1 MADNNNT
8 QSANVLAKK
17 IAEGTANREERG
29 LSLKMINTQLAIEY
43 VTGLDDV
50 KAFVERLKDLRG
62 KMSEKFVEK
71 VERQLDADEI
81 EPELLFQYISSIS
94 NKELQLVA
102 EYRKLLQG
110 NRQLFDEDTLSEED
124 RVIMRLLR
132 SFSSTDQKRDFFNI
146 VNEYMRDKN
155 TQDAHI
161 VE

>member
-1 MADNNNT
+1 MSDYIPT
-8 QSANVLAKK
+8 ANILVKK

-50 KAFVERLKDLRG
+50 KAFVERLKELRK
-62 KMSEKFVEK
+62 KMSDKFIEK
-71 VERQLDADEI
+71 VEKQMDAEEI
-81 EPELLFQYISSIS
+81 EPEVMFQYITSIS
-94 NKELQLVA
+94 NKELQLVS

-110 NRQLFDEDTLSEED
+110 NRQLFDEDTMSEED
-124 RVIMRLLR
+124 RVILRLLR

-146 VNEYMRDKN
+146 VTNYMQDKG
-155 TQDAHI
+155 TQDADI

>member
-1 MADNNNT
+1 MAET
-8 QSANVLAKK
+8 ETANVLAKK

-50 KAFVERLKDLRG
+50 KNFVERLKDLRK
-62 KMSEKFVEK
+62 KMQDKFITK
-71 VERQLDADEI
+71 VEEQMEAEEL
-81 EPELLFQYISSIS
+81 EPELMFQYLTTIS

-110 NRQLFDEDTLSEED
+110 NRQLFDEDTMSEQD
-124 RVIMRLLR
+124 RVVMRLLR
-132 SFSSTDQKRDFFNI
+132 SLSSTDQKRDFLKI
-146 VNEYMRDKN
+146 ITDYMRDN
-155 TQDAHI
+155 GMQDADI

>member
-8 QSANVLAKK
+8 QSANILAQK
-17 IAEGTANREERG
+17 IAEGTASREERG

-43 VTGLDDV
+43 VTGLDNV
-50 KAFVERLKDLRG
+50 KSFVERLKELRG
-62 KMSEKFVEK
+62 KMSEKFIKK
-71 VERQLDADEI
+71 VERQMEADEI
-81 EPELLFQYISSIS
+81 DPELMFQYINTIS

-132 SFSSTDQKRDFFNI
+132 SFSSTDQKRDFFKI

-155 TQDAHI
+155 TQDADI

>member
-155 TQDAHI
+155 PQDAHI

>member
-1 MADNNNT
+1 MTDNNNT
-8 QSANVLAKK
+8 QSANILAKK

-50 KAFVERLKDLRG
+50 KSFVERLKDLRG